1 MITNRYDSDMVLHYM
16 INVSVMIATY
26 ESMLVYVTISKL
38 NSWQYFL
45 TSTYAY
51 GKCILKKTINI
62 YQLNVCIQ
70 KNYTHLNGIYYI
82 EYFVSYTNRKADI

>member
-16 INVSVMIATY
+16 IYVSVMIASL

-51 GKCILKKTINI
+51 GKCFKKNNKYISAQCVHSEKLYSFKWDILYRIFCII
-62 YQLNVCIQ
+62 YQ
-70 KNYTHLNGIYYI
+70 
-82 EYFVSYTNRKADI
+82 

>member
-16 INVSVMIATY
+16 IYVSVMIASL
-26 ESMLVYVTISKL
+26 ESMLVYVTISKF

-51 GKCILKKTINI
+51 GKCIWKKNNKYISAQCVHSEKIILIEMGYILYRIFCII
-62 YQLNVCIQ
+62 YQ
-70 KNYTHLNGIYYI
+70 
-82 EYFVSYTNRKADI
+82 